1 MNKIIVSLVSDQ
13 TIPNIIFIKS
23 NHDVAK
29 LVFISTEK
37 MESNKKT
44 EWIQKSVKIGMDNC
58 KIKIETIMVH
68 EDNIVS
74 IKEELNNKL
83 SCEKED
89 NILVNLTCGNK
100 IMSLATYEFFKEK
113 SLSNQNQNNIQMYYL
128 NAGNNIF
135 NRIFPATQ
143 NNNSQY
149 DLQGDFCNIK
159 EYLTAY
165 SIEQDKQK
173 TPMRYF
179 EQTRKFYKEIF
190 ELEKG
195 AIKNLYA
202 LRNKMEKSKEWEKK
216 LKSDSPLEE
225 SYIKSFTNFN
235 NETASIYNLFEKTF
249 GDKQFTKNRIKY
261 LTGGWFEE
269 YVYLLI
275 KRGLKLSDDNIYL
288 GVEIENKSLSDK
300 KTNNEIDVIFINKN
314 KLFVIECKTG
324 LTTKDGTSIFSDV
337 IYKQAALRKYFG
349 LTAKSYLFIPE
360 AIKSDKNRADRA
372 EVFSIDIVDNKE
384 MLLDEDK
391 FKKEFLDG
399 LR

>member
-1 MNKIIVSLVSDQ
+1 MSKIIVSLVSDQ

-23 NHDVAK
+23 NPDVAK

-44 EWIQKSVKIGMDNC
+44 EWIKKSVQIGMDTC
-58 KIKIETIMVH
+58 KIKIETIMVN
-68 EDNIVS
+68 EDNIFT
-74 IKEELNNKL
+74 IKEELKNKL

-113 SLSNQNQNNIQMYYL
+113 SFSNQNQNNIQMYYL
-128 NAGNNIF
+128 SAGNNIF
-135 NRIFPATQ
+135 NIIFPATQ
-143 NNNSQY
+143 NNNSQDY
-149 DLQGDFCNIK
+149 LQGGFCNIK

-165 SIEQDKQK
+165 SIEQNKKNAPMQKFKQ
-173 TPMRYF
+173 TW
-179 EQTRKFYKEIF
+179 KFYKEIF

-202 LRNKMEKSKEWEKK
+202 LRNEMEKSKEWKK
-216 LKSDSPLEE
+216 LKPDSPFEE
-225 SYIKSFTNFN
+225 SYIKSFTRFN
-235 NETASIYNLFEKTF
+235 NKMASIYGLLKKTF
-249 GDKQFTKNRIKY
+249 GDEQLTKKRIKY
-261 LTGGWFEE
+261 LTGEWFEE

-275 KRGLKLSDDNIYL
+275 KRGLQLSDDNIYL
-288 GVEIENKSLSDK
+288 GAEIENKSISDREI
-300 KTNNEIDVIFINKN
+300 NNEIDVIFINEN

-324 LTTKDGTSIFSDV
+324 LTAKDGTNIFSDV
-337 IYKQAALRKYFG
+337 IYKQSALRKYFG
-349 LTAKSYLFIPE
+349 LTAKSYLFVPE
-360 AIKSDKNRADRA
+360 AIKSDKNRTNRA

>member
-1 MNKIIVSLVSDQ
+1 MNKIIVSLVSEQ

-23 NHDVAK
+23 NPDVAK

-44 EWIQKSVKIGMDNC
+44 EWIQKSVKIGKDNC
-58 KIKIETIMVH
+58 KIKIEIIMVH
-68 EDNIVS
+68 EDNIFA
-74 IKEELNNKL
+74 IKEELINKFI
-83 SCEKED
+83 CEKED

-135 NRIFPATQ
+135 HTVFPATQ
-143 NNNSQY
+143 KNNSQY
-149 DLQGDFCNIK
+149 DLQGSCCNIK

-165 SIEQDKQK
+165 SIEQDKQN
-173 TPMRYF
+173 TPMRQF

-202 LRNKMEKSKEWEKK
+202 LRNEMEQSKEWKK
-216 LKSDSPLEE
+216 LKSDSPFEE
-225 SYIKSFTNFN
+225 LYIKSFADSNDKM
-235 NETASIYNLFEKTF
+235 ASICNLFEKTF

-261 LTGGWFEE
+261 LTGEWFEE

-275 KRGLKLSDDNIYL
+275 KRGLKLSKDNIYL
-288 GVEIENKSLSDK
+288 GVEIENKSISDRK
-300 KTNNEIDVIFINKN
+300 IKNEIDVIFINKN

-324 LTTKDGTSIFSDV
+324 LTTKNGNSIFSDV
-337 IYKQAALRKYFG
+337 MYKQLALRKYFG
-349 LTAKSYLFIPE
+349 LTAKSYLFVPE
-360 AIKSDKNRADRA
+360 AIKSDKNRTDRA

-384 MLLDEDK
+384 MLLDKDK
-391 FKKEFLDG
+391 FKKEFLDR
-399 LR
+399 LS